1 MEMERQ
7 TRKIICH
14 QFNDY
19 DKAKER
25 KKRNVHLLSLVEAN
39 RVLNAKHSQM
49 INKQA
54 VVSFAT
60 HKYIITVHSHPH
72 PDTRTLGHSDIILL
86 L

>member
-1 MEMERQ
+1 MGME

-19 DKAKER
+19 DEASEKVR
-25 KKRNVHLLSLVEAN
+25 KKNVHLLSLVEAN

-60 HKYIITVHSHPH
+60 HKYIITVSTPH
-72 PDTRTLGHSDIILL
+72 KHTGAQAHRHSDIILL